1 MLERKIHVFDNIIDK
16 KYQNKIKH
24 ILLGDYFPW
33 FFVNDVT
40 HTKNKKQLRPA
51 FKHFFVINEKINS
64 DYHQLVLPMILQ
76 SLKKIKYEH
85 NKILQGRSFLQ
96 VPLAIKNKNIVD
108 TPHIDLN
115 NEHLVVLYYVL
126 DNEAHTIIYKDKK
139 SLKVLKKIQPKQGRV
154 VIFNGKYWHTAEQP
168 KIKNRCVINYNII

>member
-96 VPLAIKNKNIVD
+96 VPLAIKNKNKK
-108 TPHIDLN
+108 
-115 NEHLVVLYYVL
+115 
-126 DNEAHTIIYKDKK
+126 TI
-139 SLKVLKKIQPKQGRV
+139 KVIKKIQPKQGRV

-168 KIKNRCVINYNII
+168 KTKNRCVINYNII

>member
-40 HTKNKKQLRPA
+40 HTKNKKQLRQA

-168 KIKNRCVINYNII
+168 KTKNRCVINYNII